1 MSIKGVSKI
10 FILFLFI
17 SFLIPKSSFAESA
30 YYYENEI
37 NKLNGQVDYLDSEIY
52 ENSQKEKEYKNII
65 SQKTEERVSLENQK
79 KIIETEILKTE
90 LEIKTSE
97 KKIEKNGLEIESL
110 DLEIEQKEADIESQ
124 KGKIGEFIRLIDRND
139 KKNILE
145 VVFLDNSFSE
155 FFDHIKHTEAI
166 ELGIKNSLEIYK
178 KDKDELRSASL
189 TLKTKNKELEI
200 NAYNLTAQK
209 DDLESRKTELALLIE
224 TTKNKEAEYQ
234 KMVQLAVAEKEKT
247 QRDLVLLERK
257 IREQTSLY
265 QDAQKKESIENQL
278 LEMGGGISNNSL
290 SWPVPFKAVTAYFH
304 DADYPYKHIIG
315 EHSGIDLRA
324 SQGTPIKAP
333 AAGYVARVYDAGMGY
348 SYLMVIHTN
357 GISTLYGHVS
367 SFNVIEDQ
375 YVQEGQIIAYTG
387 GIPGTRGAGPFCT
400 GPHLHFEV
408 RLNGIPVN
416 PLEYLKVKNIF

>member
-1 MSIKGVSKI
+1 MKKNGLCKI
-10 FILFLFI
+10 FTFTFIVSFLF
-17 SFLIPKSSFAESA
+17 SQNAFAESSF
-30 YYYENEI
+30 YYENQI
-37 NKLNGQVDYLDSEIY
+37 KKLDGQVNFLDSEIS
-52 ENSQKEKEYKNII
+52 ENLEKQKEYKNII

-97 KKIEKNGLEIESL
+97 KKIEKNNLEIEAL

-124 KGKIGEFIRLIDRND
+124 KQKIGEFIRLIDRND
-139 KKNILE
+139 NKNLLE
-145 VVFLDNSFSE
+145 IVFLDNSFSD

-178 KDKDELRSASL
+178 KDKEDLRSASL
-189 TLKTKNKELEI
+189 TLKTKNKELEV
-200 NAYNLTAQK
+200 NTYNLTAQK
-209 DDLESRKTELALLIE
+209 EDFEFRKTELAVLIE
-224 TTKNKEAEYQ
+224 TTKNKEDEYQ
-234 KMVQLAVAEKEKT
+234 KLVQLAVSEKEKT
-247 QRDLVLLERK
+247 ERELVALEK
-257 IREQTSLY
+257 EIRTQTSFL
-265 QDAQKKESIENQL
+265 QDTQKKESIENRL

-290 SWPVPFKAVTAYFH
+290 SWPIPFKAVTAYFH
-304 DADYPYKHIIG
+304 DPDYPYKHIIG

-333 AAGYVARVYDAGMGY
+333 SAGYVARVYDAGMGY

-357 GISTLYGHVS
+357 GISTLYGHIS

-375 YVQEGQIIAYTG
+375 YVHEGQIIAYTG

-416 PLEYLKVKNIF
+416 PLEYLMIKNLF